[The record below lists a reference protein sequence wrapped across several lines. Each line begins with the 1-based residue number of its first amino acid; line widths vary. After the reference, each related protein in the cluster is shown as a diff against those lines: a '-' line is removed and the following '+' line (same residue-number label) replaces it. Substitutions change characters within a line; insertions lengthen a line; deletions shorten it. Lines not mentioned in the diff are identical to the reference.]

1 MIKLSEYRKQFK
13 SDYALAKSLGKSQT
27 AITNWLRG
35 GAYIDLCKGEIYIK
49 SANVNVEGID
59 DYKAGK

>member
-27 AITNWLRG
+27 AIANWLRG

-49 SANVNVEGID
+49 SANVNVG
-59 DYKAGK
+59 G